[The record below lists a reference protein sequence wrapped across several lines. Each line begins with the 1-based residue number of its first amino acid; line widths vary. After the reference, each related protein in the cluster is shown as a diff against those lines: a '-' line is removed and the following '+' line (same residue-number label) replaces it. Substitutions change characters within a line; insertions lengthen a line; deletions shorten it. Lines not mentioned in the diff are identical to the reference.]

1 MSFIFSNWKEAI
13 EIQKENM
20 KHRMIMEDKCDRYIK
35 HKFFIIWLSHIS
47 ASQRNDEIKKKR
59 EIELLRHIMRK
70 WHNIAKYRKR
80 LQYFAKLIERND
92 FKHNFKLI
100 GTVFN
105 AWCER
110 CKRDKRN
117 RNISDN
123 LLKIHKKKSLNR
135 YYRKWCRYVIIEL
148 LNKQKQKEAQLQ
160 QVSQNSSALEEEN
173 MKLVTYLQE
182 LTREAAEM
190 RGIIE
195 KNKELKEETELG
207 AKRAIE
213 CVQDLSKRIERTELL
228 MEEERI
234 NNSKL
239 HEKLHKLRN
248 EKANSETESLF
259 LSSHINELNRQL
271 EDAVQYHNSLEN
283 QKSEVEQQLDEL
295 RKTNEI
301 QLKETL
307 QTSLQYRDLLQQHQE
322 AIIKLEKEKDNVVNQ
337 NKDYQKKLEITKTE
351 LEKEILA
358 KTTELRTTQAK
369 QSLLKEREAKQFGVL
384 TNLQNELSKQNSVIS
399 ELKYEISLRDN
410 NDIEHF
416 ERIQTIE
423 NNLMKNIEYNNN
435 NNNEM
440 YEDQQNILPP
450 LSVQYQPI
458 NSSIPP
464 PPSSSSSQ
472 QQQQQQQQNVDD
484 SIPPQQ
490 QTPIETPFINS
501 NIRSK
506 TNFITPITPKFDP
519 STIKPLTRPKRMNQQ
534 SNNNLYNEIEMMQAK
549 IMKRLN
555 TPLPK

>member
-1 MSFIFSNWKEAI
+1 M
-13 EIQKENM
+13 
-20 KHRMIMEDKCDRYIK
+20 
-35 HKFFIIWLSHIS
+35 
-47 ASQRNDEIKKKR
+47 
-59 EIELLRHIMRK
+59 
-70 WHNIAKYRKR
+70 
-80 LQYFAKLIERND
+80 IERND

-100 GTVFN
+100 GTIFN
-105 AWCER
+105 AWYER
-110 CKRDKRN
+110 CKREKRN

-123 LLKIHKKKSLNR
+123 LMKIHYKKMLNR
-135 YYRKWCRYVIIEL
+135 YYRKWCRYVIMEL
-148 LNKQKQKEAQLQ
+148 LNKQKQKEAQLK
-160 QVSQNSSALEEEN
+160 QVSQNSTALEEEN

-234 NNSKL
+234 NNEKL

-283 QKSEVEQQLDEL
+283 QKTEVEKQLEEL
-295 RKTNEI
+295 RKSNEQ

-322 AIIKLEKEKDNVVNQ
+322 AIKQLEKEKDNVMNQ

-351 LEKEILA
+351 LEKEILS

-384 TNLQNELSKQNSVIS
+384 TSLQNELSRQNSVIS

-435 NNNEM
+435 EVYDEQSNV
-440 YEDQQNILPP
+440 LP
-450 LSVQYQPI
+450 
-458 NSSIPP
+458 PP
-464 PPSSSSSQ
+464 PPSSSSQYRSINSSSIPPPQQHHNPQ
-472 QQQQQQQQNVDD
+472 QQQPLPPQQNIDD

-490 QTPIETPFINS
+490 PQQQQQTPINVTPFINS
-501 NIRSK
+501 NIKS
-506 TNFITPITPKFDP
+506 NNSYITPITPKFDP
-519 STIKPLTRPKRMNQQ
+519 STVKPIIRPKRMNQQ